1 MKNRFVVGAALF
13 AALIL
18 LGAMTSA
25 CATTNEAGSA
35 AETAVNTDAAD
46 TQSAPT
52 ETKAK
57 PKPKETSG
65 QRNARESAESYLD
78 TAAFSRKS
86 LIQQLKYEGYSKKD
100 AEYAV
105 DAIKVDWNKQA
116 AKSAAS
122 YLETSSFSRSALI
135 DQLEYEGFTHSQ
147 AVYGVKRAY

>member
-35 AETAVNTDAAD
+35 AETTVTEATD
-46 TQSAPT
+46 TQSAT
-52 ETKAK
+52 TKTKAK
-57 PKPKETSG
+57 PKPKQTSG
-65 QRNARESAESYLD
+65 QRNARESAESYLE

-86 LIQQLKYEGYSKKD
+86 LIQQLKFEGYSKKD

-135 DQLEYEGFTHSQ
+135 DQLEYEGFTHEQ
-147 AVYGVKRAY
+147 AVYGVKKAY